1 MDKCE
6 EQGLDIRVID
16 SSFSPSLRRLYTTDV
31 KFKFAVT
38 QSHDG
43 QSRQDYP
50 FDSENR
56 RDSKLEGPGAAVQT
70 QLGERYGSSN

>member
-56 RDSKLEGPGAAVQT
+56 RDSKPGGPGAEAAVQT
-70 QLGERYGSSN
+70 QLAVR